1 MWRSDRMDCCSVD
14 ARPFP
19 DASVRVGATIEWP
32 WPWLWQAWQQRVV
45 QPSPIHYASPA
56 RSQIFGHGLTRSCQ
70 GLPFPWRGGGLP
82 AARGAMKREGKQ
94 GRLVIAVD
102 GPVGAGKST
111 AARLL
116 AERLGCRYIDS
127 GAMYRALAWKALQ
140 MDLDLA
146 DERRLMRL
154 LGDTSITL
162 EGSGDGLVVLVDG
175 QEVSR
180 EIRTPEGEHAS
191 SKISTLAGIRRVM
204 VARQREMASQ
214 GGVVMDGR
222 DIGTVVFPDAD
233 VKFYLEARLEE
244 GAQRRD

>member
-1 MWRSDRMDCCSVD
+1 
-14 ARPFP
+14 
-19 DASVRVGATIEWP
+19 
-32 WPWLWQAWQQRVV
+32 
-45 QPSPIHYASPA
+45 
-56 RSQIFGHGLTRSCQ
+56 
-70 GLPFPWRGGGLP
+70 
-82 AARGAMKREGKQ
+82 MKREGKQ

-140 MDLDLA
+140 MDLDLE

-162 EGSGDGLVVLVDG
+162 EGSGDGLIVLVDG

-180 EIRTPEGEHAS
+180 EIRTPEVEQAS

-244 GAQRRD
+244 RAKRRYLEARRAGGAGDLEKFTEEVKVRDARDMGRSASPLRKAEDAVTIDTTGLNAFQVVAAMENETNRRVGPVEGSA

>member
-1 MWRSDRMDCCSVD
+1 
-14 ARPFP
+14 
-19 DASVRVGATIEWP
+19 
-32 WPWLWQAWQQRVV
+32 
-45 QPSPIHYASPA
+45 
-56 RSQIFGHGLTRSCQ
+56 
-70 GLPFPWRGGGLP
+70 
-82 AARGAMKREGKQ
+82 MKREGKQ

-140 MDLDLA
+140 MDLDLE

-162 EGSGDGLVVLVDG
+162 EGSGDGLIVLVDG

-180 EIRTPEGEHAS
+180 EIRTPEVEQAS

-244 GAQRRD
+244 RAKRRYLEARSAGVAGDLETFTEEIEIRDARDMGRSASPLRKAEDAVTIDTTGLNTFQVVAAMENETNRRVGPVEGSA

>member
-1 MWRSDRMDCCSVD
+1 
-14 ARPFP
+14 
-19 DASVRVGATIEWP
+19 
-32 WPWLWQAWQQRVV
+32 
-45 QPSPIHYASPA
+45 
-56 RSQIFGHGLTRSCQ
+56 
-70 GLPFPWRGGGLP
+70 
-82 AARGAMKREGKQ
+82 MKREGKQ

-140 MDLDLA
+140 MDLDLE

-162 EGSGDGLVVLVDG
+162 EGSGDGLIVLVDG

-180 EIRTPEGEHAS
+180 EIRTPEVEQAS

-244 GAQRRD
+244 RAKRRYLEARRAGVVRDLERFTEEIEIRDARDMGRSASPLRKAEDAVTIDTTGLNAFQVVAAMENETNRRVGPVEGSA

>member
-1 MWRSDRMDCCSVD
+1 
-14 ARPFP
+14 
-19 DASVRVGATIEWP
+19 
-32 WPWLWQAWQQRVV
+32 
-45 QPSPIHYASPA
+45 
-56 RSQIFGHGLTRSCQ
+56 
-70 GLPFPWRGGGLP
+70 
-82 AARGAMKREGKQ
+82 MKKEGKQ

-140 MDLDLA
+140 VDLDLE

-162 EGSGDGLVVLVDG
+162 EGSGDGLIVLVDG

-180 EIRTPEGEHAS
+180 EIRTPEVEQAS

-244 GAQRRD
+244 RAKRRYLEARRAGAAGDLEKFTEEVEVRDARDMGRSASPLRKAEDAVTIDTTDLNAFQVVAAMENETNRRVGPVEGSA

>member
-1 MWRSDRMDCCSVD
+1 
-14 ARPFP
+14 
-19 DASVRVGATIEWP
+19 
-32 WPWLWQAWQQRVV
+32 
-45 QPSPIHYASPA
+45 
-56 RSQIFGHGLTRSCQ
+56 
-70 GLPFPWRGGGLP
+70 
-82 AARGAMKREGKQ
+82 MKREGKQ

-116 AERLGCRYIDS
+116 AERLWCRYIDS

-140 MDLDLA
+140 MNLDLE
-146 DERRLMRL
+146 DEQCLMRL
-154 LGDTSITL
+154 IGHTSITL
-162 EGSGDGLVVLVDG
+162 EGSGDGLIVLVDG

-180 EIRTPEGEHAS
+180 EIRTPEVERAS

-214 GGVVMDGR
+214 GGGVMDGR

-244 GAQRRD
+244 RAKRRYLEARRAGVVRDLERFTEEIEIRDARDMGRSASPLRKAEDAVTIDTTDLNVFQVVAAMENEINRRVRRSEGSA

>member
-1 MWRSDRMDCCSVD
+1 
-14 ARPFP
+14 
-19 DASVRVGATIEWP
+19 
-32 WPWLWQAWQQRVV
+32 
-45 QPSPIHYASPA
+45 
-56 RSQIFGHGLTRSCQ
+56 
-70 GLPFPWRGGGLP
+70 
-82 AARGAMKREGKQ
+82 MKREGKQ

-140 MDLDLA
+140 MDLDLE

-162 EGSGDGLVVLVDG
+162 EGSGDGLIVLVDG

-180 EIRTPEGEHAS
+180 EIRTPEVEQAS
-191 SKISTLAGIRRVM
+191 SKISTLASIRRVM

-244 GAQRRD
+244 RAKRRYLEARRAGVAGDLEKFTEEVKVRDARDMGRNASPLRKAEDAVTIDTTGLNAFQVVAAMENETNRRVGPVEGSA

>member
-1 MWRSDRMDCCSVD
+1 
-14 ARPFP
+14 
-19 DASVRVGATIEWP
+19 
-32 WPWLWQAWQQRVV
+32 
-45 QPSPIHYASPA
+45 
-56 RSQIFGHGLTRSCQ
+56 
-70 GLPFPWRGGGLP
+70 
-82 AARGAMKREGKQ
+82 MKREGKQ

-140 MDLDLA
+140 MDLDLE

-162 EGSGDGLVVLVDG
+162 EGSGDGLIVLVDG

-180 EIRTPEGEHAS
+180 EIRTPEVEQAS
-191 SKISTLAGIRRVM
+191 SKISTLASIRRVM

-244 GAQRRD
+244 RAKRRYLEARRAGGAGDLEKFTEEVKVRDARDMGRSASPLRKAEDAVTIDTTGLNTFQVVAAMENETNRRVGPVEGSA

>member
-1 MWRSDRMDCCSVD
+1 MR
-14 ARPFP
+14 
-19 DASVRVGATIEWP
+19 AT
-32 WPWLWQAWQQRVV
+32 V
-45 QPSPIHYASPA
+45 
-56 RSQIFGHGLTRSCQ
+56 
-70 GLPFPWRGGGLP
+70 
-82 AARGAMKREGKQ
+82 
-94 GRLVIAVD
+94 VD

-154 LGDTSITL
+154 LGDTSITV
-162 EGSGDGLVVLVDG
+162 EGSGDGLIVLVDG

-180 EIRTPEGEHAS
+180 EIRMPEVEQAS
-191 SKISTLAGIRRVM
+191 SKISTLASIRRVM

-244 GAQRRD
+244 RAKRRYLEARRAGVVGDLEKFTEEVKIRDARDMGRSASPLRKAEDAVTIDTTDLNAFQVIAAMENHINRRVGPSEGSA

>member
-1 MWRSDRMDCCSVD
+1 
-14 ARPFP
+14 
-19 DASVRVGATIEWP
+19 
-32 WPWLWQAWQQRVV
+32 
-45 QPSPIHYASPA
+45 
-56 RSQIFGHGLTRSCQ
+56 
-70 GLPFPWRGGGLP
+70 
-82 AARGAMKREGKQ
+82 MKREGKQ

-140 MDLDLA
+140 MDLDLE

-162 EGSGDGLVVLVDG
+162 EGSGDGLIVLVDG

-180 EIRTPEGEHAS
+180 EIRTPEVEQAS
-191 SKISTLAGIRRVM
+191 SKISTLASIRRVM

-244 GAQRRD
+244 RAKRRYLEARSAGVAGDLEKFTEEVKVRDARDMGRSASPLRKAEDAVTIDTTGLNAFQVVAAMENETNRRVGPVEGSA

>member
-1 MWRSDRMDCCSVD
+1 
-14 ARPFP
+14 
-19 DASVRVGATIEWP
+19 
-32 WPWLWQAWQQRVV
+32 
-45 QPSPIHYASPA
+45 
-56 RSQIFGHGLTRSCQ
+56 
-70 GLPFPWRGGGLP
+70 
-82 AARGAMKREGKQ
+82 MKREGKQ

-140 MDLDLA
+140 MDLDLE

-154 LGDTSITL
+154 LGDTSIML
-162 EGSGDGLVVLVDG
+162 EGSGDGLIVLVDG
-175 QEVSR
+175 QVVSR
-180 EIRTPEGEHAS
+180 EIRTPEVEQAS

-244 GAQRRD
+244 RAKRRYLEARRAGGAGDLEKFTEEVKVRDARDMGRNASPLRKAEDAVTIDTTGLNAFQVVAAMENETNRRVGPVEGSA

>member
-1 MWRSDRMDCCSVD
+1 MRK
-14 ARPFP
+14 
-19 DASVRVGATIEWP
+19 E
-32 WPWLWQAWQQRVV
+32 
-45 QPSPIHYASPA
+45 
-56 RSQIFGHGLTRSCQ
+56 
-70 GLPFPWRGGGLP
+70 
-82 AARGAMKREGKQ
+82 KRR
-94 GRLVIAVD
+94 GRLIIAVD

-140 MDLDLA
+140 MDLDLE
-146 DERRLMRL
+146 DERPLMRL
-154 LGDTSITL
+154 IGETSIAL
-162 EGSGDGLVVLVDG
+162 ERSGDGLVVLVDG
-175 QEVSR
+175 QDVSR
-180 EIRTPEGEHAS
+180 EIRTPEVEHAS

-204 VARQREMASQ
+204 VARQRQMASQ

-244 GAQRRD
+244 RAKRRYLEARRAGVAGDLVKFTEEVKLRDARDMGRSASPLRKAEDAVTIDTTDLNVFQVVAAMENEINRRVGPVEGSA

>member
-1 MWRSDRMDCCSVD
+1 
-14 ARPFP
+14 
-19 DASVRVGATIEWP
+19 
-32 WPWLWQAWQQRVV
+32 
-45 QPSPIHYASPA
+45 
-56 RSQIFGHGLTRSCQ
+56 
-70 GLPFPWRGGGLP
+70 
-82 AARGAMKREGKQ
+82 MKREGKQ

-116 AERLGCRYIDS
+116 ATRLGCRYIDS

-140 MDLDLA
+140 TNLDLE

-162 EGSGDGLVVLVDG
+162 EGSGDGLIVLVDG

-180 EIRTPEGEHAS
+180 EIRTPEVEQAS
-191 SKISTLAGIRRVM
+191 SKISTLASIRRVM
-204 VARQREMASQ
+204 VARQREMASR

-244 GAQRRD
+244 RAKRRYLEARRAGGAGDLEKFTEEVKVRDARDMGRSASPLRKAEDAVTIDTTGLNAFQVVAAMENETNRRVGPVEGSA

>member
-1 MWRSDRMDCCSVD
+1 MRK
-14 ARPFP
+14 
-19 DASVRVGATIEWP
+19 E
-32 WPWLWQAWQQRVV
+32 
-45 QPSPIHYASPA
+45 
-56 RSQIFGHGLTRSCQ
+56 
-70 GLPFPWRGGGLP
+70 
-82 AARGAMKREGKQ
+82 KRR
-94 GRLVIAVD
+94 GRLIIAVD

-140 MDLDLA
+140 MDLDLE
-146 DERRLMRL
+146 DERPLMRL
-154 LGDTSITL
+154 IGETSIAL
-162 EGSGDGLVVLVDG
+162 ERSGDGLVVLVDG
-175 QEVSR
+175 QDVSR
-180 EIRTPEGEHAS
+180 EIRTPEVEHAS

-204 VARQREMASQ
+204 VARQRQMASQ

-244 GAQRRD
+244 RAKRRYLEARRAGVAGNLVKFTEDVKMRDARDMGRSASPLRKAEDAVTIDTTDLNAFQVIAAMENHINRRVGPSEGSA

>member
-1 MWRSDRMDCCSVD
+1 
-14 ARPFP
+14 
-19 DASVRVGATIEWP
+19 
-32 WPWLWQAWQQRVV
+32 
-45 QPSPIHYASPA
+45 
-56 RSQIFGHGLTRSCQ
+56 
-70 GLPFPWRGGGLP
+70 
-82 AARGAMKREGKQ
+82 MKREGKQ

-140 MDLDLA
+140 MDLDLE

-162 EGSGDGLVVLVDG
+162 EGSGDGLIVLVDG

-180 EIRTPEGEHAS
+180 EIRTPEVEQAS
-191 SKISTLAGIRRVM
+191 SKISTLASIRRVM

-233 VKFYLEARLEE
+233 VKFYLEARVEERAKRRYLEARSAGVAGDLEKFTEEVKVRDARDMGRNASPLRKAEDAVTIDTTGLNAFQVVAAMENETNRRVGPVE
-244 GAQRRD
+244 GSA

>member
-1 MWRSDRMDCCSVD
+1 
-14 ARPFP
+14 
-19 DASVRVGATIEWP
+19 
-32 WPWLWQAWQQRVV
+32 
-45 QPSPIHYASPA
+45 
-56 RSQIFGHGLTRSCQ
+56 
-70 GLPFPWRGGGLP
+70 
-82 AARGAMKREGKQ
+82 MKREGKQ

-140 MDLDLA
+140 MDLDLE

-154 LGDTSITL
+154 LGDTSIAL
-162 EGSGDGLVVLVDG
+162 EGSGDGLIVLVDG

-180 EIRTPEGEHAS
+180 EIRTPEVEQAS
-191 SKISTLAGIRRVM
+191 SKISTLSGIRRVM

-244 GAQRRD
+244 RAKRRYLEARRAGGAGDLEKFTEEIEMRDARDMGRSASPLRKAEDAVTIDTTGLNAFQVVAAMENETNRRVGPVEGSA

>member
-1 MWRSDRMDCCSVD
+1 
-14 ARPFP
+14 
-19 DASVRVGATIEWP
+19 
-32 WPWLWQAWQQRVV
+32 
-45 QPSPIHYASPA
+45 
-56 RSQIFGHGLTRSCQ
+56 
-70 GLPFPWRGGGLP
+70 
-82 AARGAMKREGKQ
+82 MKREGKQ

-140 MDLDLA
+140 MKLDLE

-162 EGSGDGLVVLVDG
+162 ERSGEGLIVLVDG

-180 EIRTPEGEHAS
+180 EIRTPEVEQAS

-233 VKFYLEARLEE
+233 VKFYLEARLDERAKRRYLEARRAGVVGDLEKFTEE
-244 GAQRRD
+244 VEVRDARDMGRSASPLRKAEDAVTIDTTDLNAFQVVAAMENETNRRVGPVEGSS

>member
-1 MWRSDRMDCCSVD
+1 
-14 ARPFP
+14 
-19 DASVRVGATIEWP
+19 
-32 WPWLWQAWQQRVV
+32 
-45 QPSPIHYASPA
+45 
-56 RSQIFGHGLTRSCQ
+56 
-70 GLPFPWRGGGLP
+70 
-82 AARGAMKREGKQ
+82 MKREGKQ

-140 MDLDLA
+140 MDLDLE

-154 LGDTSITL
+154 LGDTSIAL
-162 EGSGDGLVVLVDG
+162 EGSGDGLIVLVDG

-180 EIRTPEGEHAS
+180 EIRTPEVEQAS

-244 GAQRRD
+244 RAKRRYLEARSAGVAGDLEKFTEEVKVRDARDMGRSASPLRKAEDAVTIDTTGLNAFQVVAAMENETNRRVGPVEGSA

>member
-1 MWRSDRMDCCSVD
+1 
-14 ARPFP
+14 
-19 DASVRVGATIEWP
+19 
-32 WPWLWQAWQQRVV
+32 
-45 QPSPIHYASPA
+45 
-56 RSQIFGHGLTRSCQ
+56 
-70 GLPFPWRGGGLP
+70 
-82 AARGAMKREGKQ
+82 MKREGKQ

-162 EGSGDGLVVLVDG
+162 EGSGDGLIVLVDG

-180 EIRTPEGEHAS
+180 EIRTPEVEQAS

-244 GAQRRD
+244 RAKRRYLEARSAGVAGDLEKFTEEIEIRDARDMGRSASPLRKAEDAVTIDTTGLNTFQVVAAMENETNRRVGPVEGSA

>member
-1 MWRSDRMDCCSVD
+1 
-14 ARPFP
+14 
-19 DASVRVGATIEWP
+19 
-32 WPWLWQAWQQRVV
+32 
-45 QPSPIHYASPA
+45 
-56 RSQIFGHGLTRSCQ
+56 
-70 GLPFPWRGGGLP
+70 
-82 AARGAMKREGKQ
+82 MKREGKQ

-140 MDLDLA
+140 MDLDLE

-154 LGDTSITL
+154 LGDTSIAL
-162 EGSGDGLVVLVDG
+162 EGSGDGLIVLVDG

-180 EIRTPEGEHAS
+180 EIRTPEVEQAS
-191 SKISTLAGIRRVM
+191 SKISTLSGIRRVM

-244 GAQRRD
+244 RAKRRYLEARRAGGAGDLEKFTEEVKVRDARDMGRSASPLRKAEDAVTIDTTGLNAFQVVAAMENETNRRVGPVEGSA

>member
-1 MWRSDRMDCCSVD
+1 
-14 ARPFP
+14 
-19 DASVRVGATIEWP
+19 
-32 WPWLWQAWQQRVV
+32 
-45 QPSPIHYASPA
+45 
-56 RSQIFGHGLTRSCQ
+56 
-70 GLPFPWRGGGLP
+70 
-82 AARGAMKREGKQ
+82 MKREGKQ

-140 MDLDLA
+140 MDLDLE

-162 EGSGDGLVVLVDG
+162 EGSGDGLIVLVDG

-180 EIRTPEGEHAS
+180 EIRTPEVEQAS
-191 SKISTLAGIRRVM
+191 SKISTLASIRRVM

-244 GAQRRD
+244 RAKRRYLEARRAGGAGDLEKFTEEVKVRDTRDMGRSASPLRKAEDAVTIDTTGLSTFQVVAAMENETNRRVGPVEGSA

>member
-1 MWRSDRMDCCSVD
+1 
-14 ARPFP
+14 
-19 DASVRVGATIEWP
+19 
-32 WPWLWQAWQQRVV
+32 
-45 QPSPIHYASPA
+45 
-56 RSQIFGHGLTRSCQ
+56 
-70 GLPFPWRGGGLP
+70 
-82 AARGAMKREGKQ
+82 MKREGKQ

-140 MDLDLA
+140 MDLDLE

-154 LGDTSITL
+154 LGDTSIAL
-162 EGSGDGLVVLVDG
+162 EGSGDGLIVLVDG
-175 QEVSR
+175 QDVSR
-180 EIRTPEGEHAS
+180 EIRTPEVEQAS
-191 SKISTLAGIRRVM
+191 SKISTLSGIRRVM

-244 GAQRRD
+244 RAKRRYLEARRAGGAGDLEKFTEEVKVRDARDMGRSASPLRKAEDAVTIDTTGLNAFQVVAAMENETNRRVGPVEGSA